1 MTARL
6 LHTEHMRLRWGEMDA
21 LRHLNNVAYFRYF
34 EEARI
39 AWFASLGARY
49 ETDAEGALLGT
60 IGCRFIRPVLYPADV
75 TVQLHAGRVGNASF
89 TISHRLALRDD
100 PDAVFAEGDAVL
112 VWVELASGKS
122 RTLPDTMRRALQ
134 G

>member
-6 LHTEHMRLRWGEMDA
+6 LHTEHMRLRWGEIDV

-39 AWFASLGARY
+39 AWFATLGAHY

-60 IGCRFIRPVLYPADV
+60 IGCRFIKPVLYPAEV
-75 TVQLHAGRVGNASF
+75 TVQLHAGRIGNSSF
-89 TISHRLALRDD
+89 TVTHRLLMRDD
-100 PDAVFAEGDAVL
+100 PATVYAEGEAVL

-122 RTLPDTMRRALQ
+122 RAVPDSIRRTLQ